1 VWIERERGER
11 GVYSEGGR
19 DVEKKLLK
27 MKLKINFFS
36 FFSYL

>member
-19 DVEKKLLK
+19 DVEKKAVK
-27 MKLKINFFS
+27 NEIKDKFF
-36 FFSYL
+36 